1 MNTFEQHES
10 EVRSYCRSF
19 PVIFDKAQ
27 GVYLYS
33 ADGKAYLDF
42 LAGAGTLN
50 YGHNNPI
57 IKQALLDYISNDGIT
72 HGLDMYTK
80 AKEQFLKALNKYI
93 LEPRGLDYVCMF
105 TGPTGTNA
113 VEAALKLARK
123 IKGRTDILSF
133 TNGFHGCSL
142 GSLAVTGN
150 SSKRLA
156 AGLPSQGVQRLPYSG
171 YFGRDA
177 DTLAM
182 MDKLLSDPSSGFDL
196 PAAVI
201 FEPIQG
207 EGGLNA
213 ASTEWMQG
221 LAALCKKHDI
231 LLIADN
237 IQCGNGRSGQF
248 FSFEEAGIV
257 PDIVT
262 CSKSLSG
269 YGLPFA
275 ITLIKPELDE
285 WTPGEHNGTF
295 RGNNHAFI
303 TAAKTLETYW
313 ADDSFAKEVQHKSEI
328 LKQRL
333 EAIAAKFDDPSLIFA
348 KGRGFMRGLQIK
360 NGELAA
366 EITQACFE
374 QQLIIET
381 SGSEDQ
387 VVKCLIPLTISE
399 QDLHKGLDILEK
411 CTLEVLAKYLP
422 QQKSGAAA

>member
-1 MNTFEQHES
+1 MNVFEQHES
-10 EVRSYCRSF
+10 EVRSYCRAF
-19 PVIFDKAQ
+19 PVIFDRAQ
-27 GVYLYS
+27 GVYLYDT
-33 ADGKAYLDF
+33 DGKAYLDF

-57 IKQALLDYISNDGIT
+57 IKQALLDYIAADGIT

-80 AKEQFLKALNKYI
+80 AKERFLTALNRYI
-93 LEPRGLDYVCMF
+93 LKPRGMDYVCMF

-133 TNGFHGCSL
+133 TNGFHGCTL
-142 GSLAVTGN
+142 GALAVTGN
-150 SSKRLA
+150 SRKRLA

-171 YFGRDA
+171 YFGKDA

-213 ASTEWMQG
+213 ASSEWMQG
-221 LAALCKKHDI
+221 LAALCKKHEI

-248 FSFEEAGIV
+248 FSFEEAGIE
-257 PDIVT
+257 PDIIT

-275 ITLIKPELDE
+275 ITLIKPDLDE

-295 RGNNHAFI
+295 RGNNHAFV
-303 TAAKTLETYW
+303 TAAKTFETYW
-313 ADDSFAKEVQHKSEI
+313 ADDHFALDVQRKSE
-328 LKQRL
+328 LLRLRL
-333 EAIAAKFDDPSLIFA
+333 EAIAAHFNDPELIFA

-360 NGELAA
+360 NGALAA
-366 EITQACFE
+366 QITERCFE
-374 QQLIIET
+374 RQLIIET

-387 VVKCLIPLTISE
+387 VVKCLIPLIISDE
-399 QDLHKGLDILEK
+399 DLHKGLDILEQA
-411 CTLEVLAKYLP
+411 TREILTAHLQPSLG
-422 QQKSGAAA
+422 GAA